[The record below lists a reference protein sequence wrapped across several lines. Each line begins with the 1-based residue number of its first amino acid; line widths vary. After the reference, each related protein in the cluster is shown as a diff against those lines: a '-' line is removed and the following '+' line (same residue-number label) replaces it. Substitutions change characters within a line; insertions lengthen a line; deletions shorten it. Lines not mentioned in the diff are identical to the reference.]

1 LTIVASGGYAE
12 VVTADAALVAALGEA
27 GFEVGAA
34 LPSNSTTAFLVL
46 ERVARLE
53 RGESVRVHA
62 AAGGVGSQ
70 LGQVARLLG
79 AGRVV
84 GAVGRS
90 EDPGGEGVRLRR
102 SRPARRGRRH
112 R

>member
-12 VVTADAALVAALGEA
+12 VVTTAALVTPLGEA